1 MALKYNGM
9 KSHRHSWTTEVGKK
23 TYMRKISDK
32 KSFSVRMYI
41 SSIHVYMYVCVCQC
55 LCACVH
61 VCVHKREG
69 ANCAQLLKIPWN
81 INYKKMCIKLQMPLN
96 EQRV

>member
-9 KSHRHSWTTEVGKK
+9 KSHCHSWTTEVGKK

-41 SSIHVYMYVCVCQC
+41 SSVHVRVRVSVPVCVC
-55 LCACVH
+55 VR
-61 VCVHKREG
+61 VCISV
-69 ANCAQLLKIPWN
+69 
-81 INYKKMCIKLQMPLN
+81 
-96 EQRV
+96 RVQIVLSY